1 MASALPTFPPF
12 NIHETALDIHWRKWI
27 KRLENLLV
35 GMDVNDKKPQRAL
48 LLHYAGEDVNDIF
61 ETLTDTGDD
70 YATAVT
76 KLTDYFA
83 PKKNT
88 EYEIYKFRQAK
99 QQPDEGIDGYLTRLR
114 QLSINCDFT
123 EKDKEVKSQII
134 QGCSSSRL
142 RCRALPEDQTL
153 DDLLK
158 LARSMELST
167 NRHVKLNT
175 RKKCKGQMLYT
186 PSKTNPEQTERKTF
200 KSRQRQNHILKNK
213 HIETVEVNILMWT
226 DSVRQKENLAMH
238 VKNRTTFLQFAARK

>member
-35 GMDVNDKKPQRAL
+35 GMDVKDKKRQRAL

-99 QQPDEGIDGYLTRLR
+99 QQPDEGIDAYLTRLR

-142 RCRALPEDQTL
+142 RRRALREDQTRE
-153 DDLLK
+153 DLLK
-158 LARSMELST
+158 LARSMELSDKQACEIEHTEKPQSANAERAFKNKSRT
-167 NRHVKLNT
+167 NR
-175 RKKCKGQMLYT
+175 KKNFQKSSEAKSH
-186 PSKTNPEQTERKTF
+186 SKTLTCRNCGGE
-200 KSRQRQNHILKNK
+200 
-213 HIETVEVNILMWT
+213 
-226 DSVRQKENLAMH
+226 
-238 VKNRTTFLQFAARK
+238 